1 VVSGRPVFQRLHA
14 WRSRVLEWGVLLVVL
29 LALAFMFYRQVRVVQ
44 GQAELAGIKSTLGA
58 LRTAFVLAHLAQA
71 VSAPSA
77 DAAQA
82 QRNPFL
88 LLERLPANYAGEASA
103 SVDDSQPTGSWI
115 FDPKC
120 VCVAYFPQ
128 NPEWLEVST
137 GALWFRIETGTGPH
151 RIEPSQVYVWQ
162 GEPIK

>member
-1 VVSGRPVFQRLHA
+1 VVSGRPVFQRPQA
-14 WRSRVLEWGVLLVVL
+14 WRGRVLEWGVLLVVL

-71 VSAPSA
+71 VSAPPA

-88 LLERLPANYAGEASA
+88 LLERPPANYAGEVSA
-103 SVDDSQPTGSWI
+103 GVDDSQPTGSWI

-120 VCVAYFPQ
+120 VCVAYIPQ
-128 NPEWLEVST
+128 NPEWLERPSI
-137 GALWFRIETGTGPH
+137 ALWFRVETAASPY

-162 GEPIK
+162 GESIK